1 MSLNAIK
8 QAIKSAGYA
17 KYVADISEDPEIY
30 EVQLREPWINKYDE
44 RFGLRQ
50 APPRRR
56 SSSELLGG
64 QVLDD
69 AIIRIRVSAWINH
82 VSTCDNSLTHDSSDV
97 GRYGPLPKVQN
108 RTARFA
114 R

>member
-30 EVQLREPWINKYDE
+30 EVQLREPWINTEYHETLWVYGKHHLDGGSSPA
-44 RFGLRQ
+44 RH
-50 APPRRR
+50 ARR
-56 SSSELLGG
+56 S

-69 AIIRIRVSAWINH
+69 GN
-82 VSTCDNSLTHDSSDV
+82 
-97 GRYGPLPKVQN
+97 
-108 RTARFA
+108 
-114 R
+114 